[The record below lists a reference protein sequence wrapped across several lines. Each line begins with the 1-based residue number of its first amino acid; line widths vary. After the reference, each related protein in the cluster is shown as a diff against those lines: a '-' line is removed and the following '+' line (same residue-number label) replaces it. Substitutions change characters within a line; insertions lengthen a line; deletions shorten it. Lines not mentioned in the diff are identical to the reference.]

1 MYLISLY
8 FDEKSDRQIQ
18 NHINA
23 AAKATGNSFM
33 TDNNVP
39 PHITIAAF
47 ETRDEHMAEMI
58 FDRIAQKVSSDMI
71 NWVSVGAFLPS
82 VIYITPVLNEYLHNM
97 CKIVHEELE
106 AVEGLR
112 IDERYKPFNWMPHA
126 TIGKKLSPE
135 QLRTAFETIQ
145 KRFAV
150 LTSQVT
156 KIGLARTNPFCNL
169 KEQQL

>member
-1 MYLISLY
+1 MYLISIY
-8 FDEKSDRQIQ
+8 FDIKSDRQIQ
-18 NHINA
+18 NYINA
-23 AAKATGNSFM
+23 VAKATGNTFM
-33 TDNNVP
+33 TDNSVP

-47 ETRDEHMAEMI
+47 EARDEHMAEII
-58 FDRIAQKVSSDMI
+58 FDRIAQKVSGDMI
-71 NWVSVGAFLPS
+71 NWVSVGCFVPS
-82 VIYITPVLNEYLHNM
+82 VIYIAPVLNEYLH
-97 CKIVHEELE
+97 KICESAYGELK
-106 AVEGLR
+106 AAEGIR

-135 QLRTAFETIQ
+135 QLQAAFETIQ

-156 KIGLARTNPFCNL
+156 KISLARTNPFGNL